1 MHDWSLAC
9 FAKKALERLNLE
21 LFHNKSV
28 HKFYHMKALI
38 TLEQVDTTVVKKRGI
53 LISKTSMVGCC
64 KLSLYVNGS
73 CDEHVMIEMMCHVNH
88 FFDLF
93 Q

>member
-1 MHDWSLAC
+1 MFCEES
-9 FAKKALERLNLE
+9 FGKI
-21 LFHNKSV
+21 
-28 HKFYHMKALI
+28 KFRAFPQ
-38 TLEQVDTTVVKKRGI
+38 QVGPQILSHESIDYFGTSGHYSGKKRGI

-64 KLSLYVNGS
+64 KLSLYENGS
-73 CDEHVMIEMMCHVNH
+73 CDEHAMIEMMCHVNH